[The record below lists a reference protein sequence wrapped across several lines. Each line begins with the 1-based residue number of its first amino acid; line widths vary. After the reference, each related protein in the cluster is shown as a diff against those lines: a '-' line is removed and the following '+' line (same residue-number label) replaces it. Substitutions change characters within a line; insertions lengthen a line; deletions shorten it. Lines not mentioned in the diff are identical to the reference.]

1 MKKSLEELRAT
12 KHVSASAIK
21 SFLMCPKKFEFQ
33 YVLGAQPEFRPSAM
47 LLGRAVH
54 EALAVHHRA
63 LKEDKSVPAEEI
75 VGRFQAAIDIEA
87 QHPVPVQWKDGE
99 NVDSFRLVGAGLVE
113 VYLQEAKL
121 QKILAVEEPFRAEL
135 VDPRSGELLEPKLVG
150 FFDLIEADDEGTVNI
165 VEIKTAAKRW
175 SAAQV
180 ETDLQT
186 GLYCEALVQ
195 SDLVPKGEE
204 ALVRFDI
211 LVKNKKPVLDRQYA
225 VRRPGDRETA
235 RMIAC
240 DAVKAI
246 ESGSS
251 FYRNPGWQCDGCP
264 FRKQCGI

>member
-1 MKKSLEELRAT
+1 MKKSLEELRST
-12 KHVSASAIK
+12 KHVSASALK
-21 SFLMCPKKFEFQ
+21 SFLICPKKFEFQ

-63 LKEDKSVPAEEI
+63 LKDDRTMPAQTI
-75 VGRFQAAIDIEA
+75 VERFQAAIDLEA

-99 NVDSFRLVGAGLVE
+99 NLDSFRLVGAGLVE

-121 QKILAVEEPFRAEL
+121 QRILAVEEPFQAEL
-135 VDPRSGELLEPKLVG
+135 VDPRTGELLEPKLVG
-150 FFDLIEADDEGTVNI
+150 FFDLIEADDDGTVSV

-180 ETDLQT
+180 ETDVQT

-195 SDLVPKGEE
+195 ADLVPEGDA

-225 VRRPGDRETA
+225 VRRPRDRETA
-235 RMIAC
+235 RMIAI